1 MTWRARMADGLR
13 TAARTPAVWVFG
25 VLWLASVVVL
35 IAGGHIGLGDLA
47 FPVGYLALTGIT
59 VLVTPGATD
68 PQPTSPR
75 RWLMPQLVVVAV
87 FIVITLIDGLV
98 FHQVVTSGVPI
109 WNEFRIA
116 LERAGGQLLGNDN
129 YILNPV
135 AYFVVPLLILL
146 ALKARP
152 RELGLRLGHYSRR
165 VTLLWCVIPVAILA
179 ALVAS
184 GQMTLT
190 RLVNRLISN
199 ALQNGF
205 FEEFLFRGAL
215 QSRLRG
221 WFSPA
226 WALVIQALVFGLWHF
241 GLGMSSTGGDPLA
254 AAASTILYQGTM
266 GLAFGVMFARTG
278 SLIAGSISHVVLN
291 SIG

>member
-1 MTWRARMADGLR
+1 MTWQARIADGLR

-25 VLWLASVVVL
+25 GLWLASAVVL
-35 IAGGHIGLGDLA
+35 IAGGNIGLGGLA

-59 VLVTPGATD
+59 VVITPEAAD

-75 RWLMPQLVVVAV
+75 RWLMPQLAV
-87 FIVITLIDGLV
+87 IIAFILITLIDGLV
-98 FHQVVTSGVPI
+98 FHSVVSNSVPI
-109 WNEFRIA
+109 WNEFRLA
-116 LERAGGQLLGNDN
+116 LEQASGQLFGNDN
-129 YILNPV
+129 YLINPT
-135 AYFVVPLLILL
+135 AYFVLPGLILL
-146 ALKARP
+146 TLRARP
-152 RELGLRLGHYSRR
+152 GELGLRLGRYSRR
-165 VTLLWCVIPVAILA
+165 VTLLWCVLPAAILA
-179 ALVAS
+179 ALVVS

-199 ALQNGF
+199 TLQNGF

-226 WALVIQALVFGLWHF
+226 WALVIQAIAFGLWHF

-254 AAASTILYQGTM
+254 AAASTILFQGTM

-278 SLIAGSISHVVLN
+278 SLIAGSISHVALN
-291 SIG
+291 SIS

>member
-13 TAARTPAVWVFG
+13 TAARTPALWVFG
-25 VLWLASVVVL
+25 VLWLASAAVL
-35 IAGGHIGLGDLA
+35 IASGHIGLGGLA

-59 VLVTPGATD
+59 VVITPGVAD

-75 RWLMPQLVVVAV
+75 RWLMPQLVVIVA

-98 FHQVVTSGVPI
+98 FHGVVSGGVPV
-109 WNEFRIA
+109 WNEFRVA

-129 YILNPV
+129 YLINPV
-135 AYFVVPLLILL
+135 AYFVLPGLILL
-146 ALKARP
+146 ALRARP
-152 RELGLRLGHYSRR
+152 GELGLRRGQYSRR
-165 VTLLWCVIPVAILA
+165 VTVLWCVLPVAILV
-179 ALVAS
+179 ALVVS

-199 ALQNGF
+199 TLQNGF

-215 QSRLRG
+215 QSRLLG
-221 WFSPA
+221 WFNPA
-226 WALVIQALVFGLWHF
+226 WALVIQAIAFGLWHF

-254 AAASTILYQGTM
+254 AAASTIVYQGTM